1 MDAKL
6 FRLPTSP
13 NYYAPLQS
21 TPPAP
26 VRHVRNGLLPA
37 PDNRYEGWAGPMS
50 DGRLVTDYAPQSSK
64 NIPAGQQFP
73 TKAWMQK
80 HGTDIIEQSRKI
92 AGEKTG
98 SIFPFELEVVPPPTS
113 YVSCTKSVCTRK
125 LSELEGSIGV
135 ERTEG
140 ALPELF
146 GTFKDKYVFP
156 GKPAQMVTR
165 LEGTSVYE
173 GGRNSL
179 RGQHGPA
186 PI

>member
-21 TPPAP
+21 SPPAP
-26 VRHVRNGLLPA
+26 IRDVRNGLLPA

-50 DGRLVTDYAPQSSK
+50 DGRLVTDYTPSSSK

-80 HGTDIIEQSRKI
+80 HGTDIIEQSRKV

-98 SIFPFELEVVPPPTS
+98 SIFPFDSEVVPPAESIMT
-113 YVSCTKSVCTRK
+113 CKKSGCSRK
-125 LSELEGSIGV
+125 ATDAEGGLGMVRGNGGV
-135 ERTEG
+135 
-140 ALPELF
+140 PELF
-146 GTFKDKYVFP
+146 GTFHSEESSHLGD
-156 GKPAQMVTR
+156 MVTH
-165 LEGTSVYE
+165 LEGTTSYE
-173 GGRNSL
+173 GGRNSI
-179 RGQHGPA
+179 RGRHGPA